1 MLKFPIFANQ
11 FMILMLK
18 LPLVSYARSAG
29 AIGILSYWVP
39 RSPGLEGSCADG
51 FGPLVDG

>member
-1 MLKFPIFANQ
+1 
-11 FMILMLK
+11 MILMLK

-29 AIGILSYWVP
+29 AIGILIYLVP